1 MRQAAHWDQRCRDGR
16 GASDPG
22 RDARLWGEGLVAGG
36 VVDPSEEL
44 SSLPLSAAA
53 VGACF
58 QVESLPSDPLLR
70 SRLQAMGV
78 KPGAQLL
85 VLRRGQ
91 PGGILHVACGM
102 VEFMIRQEYAAQL
115 MVRCWPP

>member
-1 MRQAAHWDQRCRDGR
+1 MAGPLAPRRQ
-16 GASDPG
+16 
-22 RDARLWGEGLVAGG
+22 VI
-36 VVDPSEEL
+36 

-53 VGACF
+53 VGACC

-70 SRLQAMGV
+70 SRLRAMGV
-78 KPGAQLL
+78 KPGAQLQ

-102 VEFMIRQEYAAQL
+102 LEFMIRQEHAAQL
-115 MVRCWPP
+115 MVRRWPP

>member
-1 MRQAAHWDQRCRDGR
+1 MK
-16 GASDPG
+16 
-22 RDARLWGEGLVAGG
+22 EGLAGRSVA
-36 VVDPSEEL
+36 DFSERL
-44 SSLPLSAAA
+44 SSLPLSVAA

-58 QVESLPSDPLLR
+58 QVESLPSDSLLR

-78 KPGAQLL
+78 KPGAQLQ

-102 VEFMIRQEYAAQL
+102 LEFMIRQEHAAQL
-115 MVRCWPP
+115 MVRR